1 MGAKGKKYTGRS
13 LLEAVDGYFS
23 SISRTVE
30 ATERV
35 ETGAKTFVEQ
45 PILSDSGEPIRYRE
59 YVVPPTLW
67 GLCEYLG
74 ITPKTWAG
82 YCDRTKHPEMQDA
95 VLRAGGLMQEWKEQA
110 LLTRKDVRGI
120 IYHIQNNMGG
130 LELPEDGTEPVPGS
144 LSLGEKHAILLE
156 ELAELQNGAD

>member
-1 MGAKGKKYTGRS
+1 MEG
-13 LLEAVDGYFS
+13 VDAYFA

-30 ATERV
+30 ATERI

-45 PILSDSGEPIRYRE
+45 PILSDAGEPIRYRE
-59 YVVPPTLW
+59 YVVPPTVW

-74 ITPKTWAG
+74 ITPKTWNS
-82 YCDRTKHPEMQDA
+82 YCDRLKHPEMQDA
-95 VLRAGGLMQEWKEQA
+95 VLRADGLMREWKEQA

-130 LELPEDGTEPVPGS
+130 LEPAEDGETPPSGS
-144 LSLGEKHAILLE
+144 LTLGEKRAILMEALGETDGE
-156 ELAELQNGAD
+156 E

>member
-1 MGAKGKKYTGRS
+1 MKGKKYTGRS
-13 LLEAVDGYFS
+13 LMEGVDAYFA

-30 ATERV
+30 ATERI

-45 PILSDSGEPIRYRE
+45 PILSDAGEPIRYRE

-74 ITPKTWAG
+74 ITPKTWNS
-82 YCDRTKHPEMQDA
+82 YCDRLKHPEMQDA
-95 VLRAGGLMQEWKEQA
+95 VLRADGLMREWKEQA

-120 IYHIQNNMGG
+120 IYHIQNDLGR
-130 LELPEDGTEPVPGS
+130 LELPGPAEPERGS
-144 LSLGEKHAILLE
+144 LSLGEKRAILLE
-156 ELAELQNGAD
+156 ELGDGDEEGD

>member
-1 MGAKGKKYTGRS
+1 MKGKKYTGRS
-13 LLEAVDGYFS
+13 LLEGVDAYFA

-30 ATERV
+30 ATERI

-45 PILSDSGEPIRYRE
+45 PILSDAGEPIRYRE

-74 ITPKTWAG
+74 ITPRVWNS
-82 YCDRTKHPEMQDA
+82 YCDHIRHPEMQDA
-95 VLRAGGLMQEWKEQA
+95 VLRADGLMREWKEQA

-120 IYHIQNNMGG
+120 IYHIQNNLGG
-130 LELPEDGTEPVPGS
+130 LEISAPAEPERAS
-144 LSLGEKHAILLE
+144 LSLGEKRAILLE
-156 ELAELQNGAD
+156 ELGDGDEEGD

>member
-1 MGAKGKKYTGRS
+1 MKGKKYTGRS
-13 LLEAVDGYFS
+13 LMEGVDAYFA

-30 ATERV
+30 ATERI

-45 PILSDSGEPIRYRE
+45 PILSDAGEPIRYRE

-74 ITPKTWAG
+74 ITPKIWNS
-82 YCDRTKHPEMQDA
+82 YCDRLKHPEMQDA
-95 VLRAGGLMQEWKEQA
+95 VLRADGLMREWKEQA

-120 IYHIQNNMGG
+120 IYHIQNDLGR
-130 LELPEDGTEPVPGS
+130 LELPGPAEPERGS
-144 LSLGEKHAILLE
+144 LSLGEKRAILLE
-156 ELAELQNGAD
+156 ELGDGDEEGD

>member
-1 MGAKGKKYTGRS
+1 MKGRKYTGRT
-13 LLEAVDGYFS
+13 LLEGVDAYFA

-30 ATERV
+30 ATERI

-45 PILSDSGEPIRYRE
+45 IILSDAGEPIRYRE

-74 ITPKTWAG
+74 ITPKVWNG
-82 YCDRTKHPEMQDA
+82 YCDRQKHPEMQDA
-95 VLRAGGLMQEWKEQA
+95 VQRADGLMREWKEQA

-130 LELPEDGTEPVPGS
+130 LELPDTAEPERAA
-144 LSLGEKHAILLE
+144 LSLGEKRAILLE
-156 ELAELQNGAD
+156 ELGDGDGEEA

>member
-1 MGAKGKKYTGRS
+1 MEG
-13 LLEAVDGYFS
+13 VDAYFA

-30 ATERV
+30 ATERI

-45 PILSDSGEPIRYRE
+45 PILSDAGEPIRYRE

-74 ITPKTWAG
+74 ITPKTWNS
-82 YCDRTKHPEMQDA
+82 YCDRLKHPEMQDA
-95 VLRAGGLMQEWKEQA
+95 VLRADGLMREWKEQA

-120 IYHIQNNMGG
+120 IYHIQNDLGR
-130 LELPEDGTEPVPGS
+130 LELPVPAEPERTA
-144 LSLGEKHAILLE
+144 LSLGEKRAILLE
-156 ELAELQNGAD
+156 ELGDGDEEGD